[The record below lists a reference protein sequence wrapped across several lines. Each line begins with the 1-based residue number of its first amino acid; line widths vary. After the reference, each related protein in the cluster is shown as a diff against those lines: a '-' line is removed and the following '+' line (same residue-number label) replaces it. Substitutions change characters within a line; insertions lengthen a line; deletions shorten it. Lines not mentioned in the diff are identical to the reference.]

1 MMYRDN
7 TAYDF
12 ELFTPKK
19 KVVELPV
26 DRPAKKRASVSG
38 KKAAVST
45 AGRSRLVMV
54 GIVAATLL
62 LIIAQ
67 LHCQLQNSEVV
78 DQIYQTEKAIE
89 TLQSENTRLQV
100 ELDGKVSFSNM
111 ESTAKS
117 MGMQKITVA
126 QMEYVNLCTE
136 DAMEVTQEEGGLL
149 AMLGEWF

>member
-12 ELFTPKK
+12 EMFSPKK

-26 DRPAKKRASVSG
+26 SAPSKKRTSSAKKTAAQPAKRSSVLAIG
-38 KKAAVST
+38 AV
-45 AGRSRLVMV
+45 A
-54 GIVAATLL
+54 IAFL

-67 LHCQLQNSEVV
+67 LHCQLKNSEVV

-111 ESTAKS
+111 ENTAKS

-136 DAMEVTQEEGGLL
+136 DTIEVNEGNGGLL

>member
-12 ELFTPKK
+12 EMFSPKK

-26 DRPAKKRASVSG
+26 SSPAKKRASASA
-38 KKAAVST
+38 KRTAVQP
-45 AGRSRLVMV
+45 ANRSRFLAIGAVV
-54 GIVAATLL
+54 VVFL
-62 LIIAQ
+62 LILAQ
-67 LHCQLQNSEVV
+67 LHCQLKNSEVV

-111 ESTAKS
+111 ENTAKS

-136 DAMEVTQEEGGLL
+136 DAIEVTGGQGGLL

>member
-12 ELFTPKK
+12 EMFSPKK

-26 DRPAKKRASVSG
+26 SASSKKRTSSAKKTVAQPAKRSSVLAIG
-38 KKAAVST
+38 AV
-45 AGRSRLVMV
+45 A
-54 GIVAATLL
+54 IAFL

-67 LHCQLQNSEVV
+67 LHCQLKNSEVV

-100 ELDGKVSFSNM
+100 EMDGKVSFSNM
-111 ESTAKS
+111 ENTAKS

-136 DAMEVTQEEGGLL
+136 DAVEVTNGQGGLL